1 MNESKEDIIKLKLE
15 IEELKNK
22 NLLLEEKL
30 KSYTNNHRH
39 KKYYDN
45 NSEIV
50 KERARQYMLKI
61 KDTNPEKLLNI
72 KNLRFLIFSNF
83 PRLVLQPTVQGL
95 KNHTHKHGIIQNQK
109 KTIFDKNYL

>member
-1 MNESKEDIIKLKLE
+1 MNESKEDISKLKLE
-15 IEELKNK
+15 IEE
-22 NLLLEEKL
+22 L

-61 KDTNPEKLLNI
+61 KETNPEKLLNI
-72 KNLRFLIFSNF
+72 KNLRFLIFS
-83 PRLVLQPTVQGL
+83 T
-95 KNHTHKHGIIQNQK
+95 K
-109 KTIFDKNYL
+109 